1 MAACRL
7 HDISRRPTGW
17 RRRCA
22 RAVGGGLETDPG
34 GVTTAHQPRLVRSA
48 TADQSPSL
56 GVQPTT
62 ARPSTSCRPESVFR
76 RPADQSPSLD
86 VQPTTARPS
95 ASSPR
100 DRRSQTRSA
109 GTSASRHPTTVQH
122 AAARCQRPHRCRHL
136 ATNAEFIDRR
146 QAPAA
151 SLRIVLTTS
160 SVETEDRD
168 EWRKYVHGVAANPPI
183 EVGQRTEQ
191 TISSNWPWCDRQ
203 NYSLQ

>member
-1 MAACRL
+1 MELRQRTSHVSSDRRQPTRARL
-7 HDISRRPTGW
+7 SASSRPEPVPRRP
-17 RRRCA
+17 
-22 RAVGGGLETDPG
+22 
-34 GVTTAHQPRLVRSA
+34 
-48 TADQSPSL
+48 ADQSPSL
-56 GVQPTT
+56 GVQPTR
-62 ARPSTSCRPESVFR
+62 ARPSTSCRPEPVPR
-76 RPADQSPSLD
+76 RPADQSPSLG
-86 VQPTTARPS
+86 VQPTRARPS

-122 AAARCQRPHRCRHL
+122 AAARSQRPHRCRHL

-160 SVETEDRD
+160 SVETDDRD